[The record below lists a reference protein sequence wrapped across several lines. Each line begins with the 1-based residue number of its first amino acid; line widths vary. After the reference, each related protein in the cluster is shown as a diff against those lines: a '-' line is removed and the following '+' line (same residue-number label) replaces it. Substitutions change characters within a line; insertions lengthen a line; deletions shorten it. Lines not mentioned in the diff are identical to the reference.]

1 MMNWDKY
8 ECDGQMS
15 IFDLEE
21 PTETKF
27 NPLEELALHGTGFVN
42 GMKRV
47 KEYFLENHTI
57 SDKAK
62 FLKKEHG
69 IGGFGSTVKKPCYI
83 NSMDTSG
90 HGSNDLR
97 FSYYDENMVD
107 IETFCSWEQLAKTIT
122 EMIQKGTYE
131 IER

>member
-1 MMNWDKY
+1 MNWDKY
-8 ECDGQMS
+8 EYDGQMS

-27 NPLEELALHGTGFVN
+27 NPLEALALHGTGFHD

-47 KEYFLENHTI
+47 LQYFTENHSI
-57 SDKAK
+57 KEKAS
-62 FLKKEHG
+62 FLKKEYG
-69 IGGFGSTVKKPCYI
+69 IGGFGSPVKKTCYI
-83 NSMDTSG
+83 HSMDTFG

-107 IETFCSWEQLAKTIT
+107 IEAFCSWEQLAKTIT
-122 EMIQKGTYE
+122 EMIQNGTYE